1 MIHFLQ
7 PTHLFPK
14 AEVEKVCPWYY
25 QMKAIIGECPNVKPV
40 GIGNSASELNLD
52 VLVTSTQDG
61 GTSLKDAKPAVLSE
75 NDDDDDDDDDDNN
88 GDHNDDNET
97 LGEDLHCT
105 CNKCSVLIAGLDEDV
120 KPKLVTPARL
130 NVSKPTATGSK
141 SKKLKGLEELAEI
154 TAAEEV
160 TRQKELDLQIQK
172 LKSKA
177 SKVQAKAEV
186 KKAAIEAK
194 KEKEKQTHEMEMI
207 KLWLEFARVH
217 QATPGIGP
225 SIPTQLG
232 QSSIHPSGPYPP
244 FSSGFDFGGGS
255 QFDGMTSGNEGM
267 EQERFGV

>member
-1 MIHFLQ
+1 M
-7 PTHLFPK
+7 
-14 AEVEKVCPWYY
+14 CPLGIWVLVPSV
-25 QMKAIIGECPNVKPV
+25 KAIIGERPNAKPV
-40 GIGNSASELNLD
+40 GIGNSASELDLD

-61 GTSLKDAKPAVLSE
+61 GTSLEGAKPAAPSE
-75 NDDDDDDDDDDNN
+75 NDDDDDDDNDDDNN
-88 GDHNDDNET
+88 GDHNDDNKT
-97 LGEDLHCT
+97 PGEDLHHT
-105 CNKCSVLIAGLDEDV
+105 HNKRSVSIAGLDEDV

-130 NVSKPTATGSK
+130 NMSKPTATGSK

-154 TAAEEV
+154 TTAEEV

-172 LKSKA
+172 SKSKA

-194 KEKEKQTHEMEMI
+194 KEKEKQTHKMEMM
-207 KLWLEFARVH
+207 KLRLEFARVH
-217 QATPGIGP
+217 QAAPGIGP
-225 SIPTQLG
+225 SIPMQLG

-255 QFDGMTSGNEGM
+255 QFDGTMSGNEGM